1 MSYNY
6 IMEKYPN
13 MIELMIEFQESI
25 KRLEKKMDLLLSE
38 KNKINLSDDFNINGI
53 KAAAKKL
60 KKSESFLSKKIR
72 MEGSKLKK
80 EQHYRISDTGFYT
93 FSESALE
100 SIKGLI

>member
-1 MSYNY
+1 
-6 IMEKYPN
+6 MEKYPN
-13 MIELMIEFQESI
+13 MIELVLEILASN
-25 KRLEKKMDLLLSE
+25 KRLEKKIDLLLSE
-38 KNKINLSDDFNINGI
+38 KNKINLSDDFNIQGI

-93 FSESALE
+93 FSKSALK
-100 SIKGLI
+100 SIEGLI

>member
-1 MSYNY
+1 MSYNC
-6 IMEKYPN
+6 IMERYPN

-38 KNKINLSDDFNINGI
+38 KDKINLSDDFNIKGI
-53 KAAAKKL
+53 EAAAKKL

-93 FSESALE
+93 FSESALK
-100 SIKGLI
+100 SIEGLI